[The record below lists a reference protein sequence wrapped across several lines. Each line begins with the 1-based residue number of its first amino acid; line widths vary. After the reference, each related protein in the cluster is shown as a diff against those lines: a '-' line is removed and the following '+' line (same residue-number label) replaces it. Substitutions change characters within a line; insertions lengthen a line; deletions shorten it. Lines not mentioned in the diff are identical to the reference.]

1 MCDLSEWLMHECRRF
16 KHKLPYTYTGEICLA
31 VNPYQ
36 WLPIYT
42 DSLRYAY
49 SKLTRHELAP
59 HIYATSSDAYRGM
72 QIKNRNQSVLVSG
85 ESGAGSFKLFST
97 CFCCFDCLLSLCLFL
112 HFLELLLHVIC
123 YLTLSCFY
131 LVMFLP

>member
-1 MCDLSEWLMHECRRF
+1 MYDLSAWHMCGCRRF

-85 ESGAGSFKLFST
+85 ESGAGSFKFFKT
-97 CFCCFDCLLSLCLFL
+97 YFCCLDCLLSLCLFL
-112 HFLELLLHVIC
+112 NFVELLL
-123 YLTLSCFY
+123 YLLSH
-131 LVMFLP
+131 LVKF